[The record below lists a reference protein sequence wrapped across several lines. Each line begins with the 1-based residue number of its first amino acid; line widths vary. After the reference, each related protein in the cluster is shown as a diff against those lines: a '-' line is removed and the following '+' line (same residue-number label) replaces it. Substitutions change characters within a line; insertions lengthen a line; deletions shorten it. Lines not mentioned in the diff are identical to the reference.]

1 MKIDV
6 NEVSITLTKEQLEEI
21 NKQQNKPFDFK
32 SIKSFED
39 ACNHLG
45 VSTEIPYFT
54 NIGINNTRQYINM
67 YKLDI
72 IIRAINNG
80 WIPDFSNCNQ
90 TKWYPY
96 FTTDNNGVGTYC
108 STYYN
113 NNNNRFL
120 PLALYLESDEKAK
133 YVGKTFTDLYNEL

>member
-6 NEVSITLTKEQLEEI
+6 NGVSITLTKEQLEEI
-21 NKQQNKPFDFK
+21 NKQQTKPFDFK

-54 NIGINNTRQYINM
+54 NIGINNTRQYITM

-80 WIPDFSNCNQ
+80 WKSDFTNKNQ
-90 TKWYPY
+90 YKYYPY
-96 FTTDNNGVGTYC
+96 FEINDSGVGLF
-108 STYYN
+108 YN
-113 NNNNRFL
+113 TDFNLSVRYL
-120 PLALYLESDEKAK
+120 PLTLYLESDEKAK
-133 YVGKTFTDLYNEL
+133 YMGKTFTDLYNEL